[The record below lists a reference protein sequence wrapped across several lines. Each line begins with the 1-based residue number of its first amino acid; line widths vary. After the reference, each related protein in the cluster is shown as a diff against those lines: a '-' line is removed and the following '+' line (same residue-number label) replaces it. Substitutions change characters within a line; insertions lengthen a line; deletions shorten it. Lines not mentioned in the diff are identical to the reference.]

1 MENSFGV
8 CRLHNVI
15 NLMVQVII
23 NADDCG
29 YNPEVNA
36 SIDHALSV
44 GAISSTTIL
53 ANSDYLDEVHRMV
66 ECHFKA
72 SFGIHLN
79 LTEGK
84 SLTNP
89 LVFRQRGIT
98 DENGVFIHGNSKR
111 CPKPDKIL
119 AKAIYDE
126 WDAQL
131 DLLINKEHFAIS
143 HADGH
148 HHCHTWAGL
157 EAILAPLMKK
167 YEIKKVRNKYYSPS
181 VSLREDIKRSLV
193 RCIEPIGRNVAQLYS
208 WTHYYTYN
216 KALRKAGIH
225 TTDFFE
231 AYDTMAPILKGMP
244 IEDCTI
250 ELMCHPGLKE
260 YDKEYHDILS
270 NKLGIDN
277 SSLKLISYREL

>member
-1 MENSFGV
+1 MI
-8 CRLHNVI
+8 R
-15 NLMVQVII
+15 VII

-36 SIDHALSV
+36 SIDYALSI

-53 ANSDYLDEVHRMV
+53 ANSDYLDEVHKMV
-66 ECHFKA
+66 ERHSKA

-89 LVFRQRGIT
+89 LIFRKRGIT

-157 EAILAPLMKK
+157 EGILVPLMKK
-167 YEIKKVRNKYYSPS
+167 YEIKKARNKYYSPS
-181 VSLREDIKRSLV
+181 VSLREDIKRSIV
-193 RCIEPIGRNVAQLYS
+193 RYIEPIGCNIAQLYS
-208 WTHYYTYN
+208 TTHYYTYN
-216 KALRKAGIH
+216 KALRKAEIR

-231 AYDTMAPILKGMP
+231 AYDKMAPILKGMA
-244 IEDCTI
+244 IGDCII

-260 YDKEYHDILS
+260 YDKEYHEILN